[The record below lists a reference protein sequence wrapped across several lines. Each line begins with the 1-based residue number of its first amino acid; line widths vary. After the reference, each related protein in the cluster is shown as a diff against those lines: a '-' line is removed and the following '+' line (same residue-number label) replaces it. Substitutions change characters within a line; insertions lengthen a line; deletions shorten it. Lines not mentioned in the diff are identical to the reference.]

1 MGSIHTDRSD
11 EEASKIFKASSPI
24 HEIMGQSESQSM
36 FTDVS
41 CKTYRVHL
49 LVVKF
54 LEQIL
59 SQFDVIRIGNLAGIG
74 DEQLQGL
81 KWSVRIPHVRRVNK
95 TYGRDCLGV
104 WQHQLAEGISACF
117 RHGK

>member
-1 MGSIHTDRSD
+1 M
-11 EEASKIFKASSPI
+11 
-24 HEIMGQSESQSM
+24 
-36 FTDVS
+36 
-41 CKTYRVHL
+41 HL

-59 SQFDVIRIGNLAGIG
+59 SQFDVFCIGDLAGIG
-74 DEQLQGL
+74 DEELQGL
-81 KWSVRIPHVRRVNK
+81 KWSVRIPHECRVNK

-117 RHGK
+117 SHGK

>member
-1 MGSIHTDRSD
+1 MGNIYTDRSD

-24 HEIMGQSESQSM
+24 RETMGQSESQYV

-41 CKTYRVHL
+41 WKTYRVHL
-49 LVVKF
+49 LVVEL

-59 SQFDVIRIGNLAGIG
+59 GEFDVFRIGDLAGIG

-81 KWSVRIPHVRRVNK
+81 DCSVRIPQLRRVDE
-95 TYGRDCLGV
+95 TYGWDCLGV
-104 WQHQLAEGISACF
+104 WQHQLAKGGISMF
-117 RHGK
+117 